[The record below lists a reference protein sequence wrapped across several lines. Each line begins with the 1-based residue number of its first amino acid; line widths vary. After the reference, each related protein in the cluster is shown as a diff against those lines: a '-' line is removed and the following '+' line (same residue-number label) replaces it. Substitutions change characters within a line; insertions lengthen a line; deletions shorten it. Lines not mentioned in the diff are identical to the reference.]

1 MISTT
6 HAVLETREL
15 CKSFGALAVT
25 QNVNLSLEAGARHA
39 LIGPNG
45 AGKTTL
51 VNQLTGV
58 LRPTSGAVLLDGED
72 ITRVSPERRVRR
84 GLSRTF
90 QINSLFPHLTPLEA
104 VAAALCE
111 RDRETMGFAR
121 RCIRGVSHS
130 RAQLDEAHGL
140 LTSLGIARDC
150 ELPTH
155 ELAYGRQRVL
165 EIALALAARPR
176 VLLLDEPAAG
186 IPEGESDELFAVLE
200 RLPAEVAI
208 LLIEHDMSLVF
219 RFATR
224 ITVLVGG
231 AELVTGTPE
240 AIAADPR
247 VREVYL
253 GQGVETHSH
262 PGLLLEEE
270 GEAHSLPF
278 KGRDGMGVGH
288 SS

>member
-1 MISTT
+1 MTAI
-6 HAVLETREL
+6 LETRDL

-25 QNVNLSLEAGARHA
+25 QSVNLALEAGARHA

-58 LRPTSGAVLLDGED
+58 LRPTSGAVLIDGED
-72 ITRVSPERRVRR
+72 VTRLAVEQRVAR

-90 QINSLFPHLTPLEA
+90 QINTLFPHLTPLEA
-104 VAAALCE
+104 VAAAI
-111 RDRETMGFAR
+111 FAR
-121 RCIRGVSHS
+121 RSERGGFASRWLRGVSKS
-130 RAQLDEAHGL
+130 GAVIDEAAAL
-140 LTSLGIARDC
+140 LDSLGLARD
-150 ELPTH
+150 LTTPTH
-155 ELAYGRQRVL
+155 ELAYGRQRIL
-165 EIALALAARPR
+165 EIALALAAKPR

-186 IPEGESDELFAVLE
+186 IPEGESDELFAVLDA
-200 RLPAEVAI
+200 LPADVAI

-240 AIAADPR
+240 AIASDPR

-253 GQGVETHSH
+253 GQSALVH
-262 PGLLLEEE
+262 
-270 GEAHSLPF
+270 
-278 KGRDGMGVGH
+278 
-288 SS
+288 

>member
-1 MISTT
+1 MTAI
-6 HAVLETREL
+6 LETRAL

-25 QNVNLSLEAGARHA
+25 QDVDLVLETGARHA

-58 LRPTSGAVLLDGED
+58 LMPTSGTVLIDGD
-72 ITRVSPERRVRR
+72 DVTRLPVEARVRR

-90 QINSLFPHLTPLEA
+90 QINTLFPHLTPLEA
-104 VAAALCE
+104 VAAAIFE
-111 RDRETMGFAR
+111 RERQATGFVAR
-121 RCIRGVSHS
+121 WLRGVSRA
-130 RAQLDEAHGL
+130 RAQLDEAHAL
-140 LTSLGIARDC
+140 LASLGLAADAGT
-150 ELPTH
+150 PTH
-155 ELAYGRQRVL
+155 ALAYGRQRIL
-165 EIALALAARPR
+165 EIALALAAKPR

-186 IPEGESDELFAVLE
+186 VPEGDSDELFAVLDT
-200 RLPAEVAI
+200 LPAAVAI

-231 AELVTGTPE
+231 AELVTGTPSE
-240 AIAADPR
+240 IAADPR

-253 GQGVETHSH
+253 G
-262 PGLLLEEE
+262 
-270 GEAHSLPF
+270 
-278 KGRDGMGVGH
+278 KGKH
-288 SS
+288 